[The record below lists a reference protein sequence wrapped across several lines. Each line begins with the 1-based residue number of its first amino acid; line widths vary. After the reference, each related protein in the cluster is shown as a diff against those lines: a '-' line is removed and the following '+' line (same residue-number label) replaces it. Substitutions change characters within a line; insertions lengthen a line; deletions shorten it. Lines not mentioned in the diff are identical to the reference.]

1 MGEEPARLTYSI
13 PEAAAALG
21 ISRSFCYEL
30 VEQGRL
36 PFVRLGRRKLIPRA
50 ALEAYLRQ
58 HTRIHGDAKD
68 SAGAQSHTQAP
79 APVATADP
87 PDMAPY
93 TR

>member
-58 HTRIHGDAKD
+58 HTRVHGDA
-68 SAGAQSHTQAP
+68 GARTETRTQAP
-79 APVATADP
+79 APAATADP
-87 PDMAPY
+87 PDVAPS